1 MKKNQSRRQFIN
13 LSLKAG
19 ITIPILGSSLLSC
32 TPTAKDQSADAN
44 TSNKKLKIL
53 ILGGTSF
60 LGPHQIAYAMG
71 RGHSI
76 TTFTRGKTLPSI
88 HQDLFQ
94 NVEQLIGDRASDLTA
109 LQDRK
114 WDAVIDNSG
123 HNADWTRDTAKLLK
137 DNVGLYLFT
146 SSTGVYY
153 PYLGSDIK
161 EDTKLLLEEPEG
173 IEDEEL
179 KMEYWYGVMK
189 TNSELEAKKQFGE
202 DRTIVVRPTYM
213 IGPADKTDRF
223 IYWPVRLPKGGEIM
237 VPGKSEDPVQFID
250 VRDVGEW
257 MIRLIENKNIGT
269 YNAVGPKDSMGMHEF
284 IKEAHSAFDSEAEF
298 VMIDDYEF
306 LLDHKVGYIVPWIM
320 PVDNNK
326 GSSLISNK
334 LALKNGLEI
343 TPLKKSMIDI
353 HNWWYSDN
361 ITEEHRQAFE
371 SNPESILMRE
381 KSIIKDWKE
390 YNL

>member
-19 ITIPILGSSLLSC
+19 ITIPILGSSLISC
-32 TPTAKDQSADAN
+32 TPTAKDKSADGN
-44 TSNKKLKIL
+44 TPNKKLNIL

-60 LGPHQIAYAMG
+60 LGPHQIAYAME

-76 TTFTRGKTLPSI
+76 TTFTRGKTLPTI

-109 LQDRK
+109 LHDRK

-123 HNADWTRDTAKLLK
+123 HNADWTRETAKLLK
-137 DNVGLYLFT
+137 DNVGLYIFT

-161 EDTKLLLEEPEG
+161 EDTKLLMEEPEG

-179 KMEYWYGVMK
+179 KLEYWYGVMK
-189 TNSELEAKKQFGE
+189 TNSELEAKKHFGE

-213 IGPADKTDRF
+213 IGPADKSDRF

-306 LLDHKVGYIVPWIM
+306 LLDHKVGYIVPWVM

-326 GSSLISNK
+326 GSSLVNNQ
-334 LALKNGLEI
+334 LALANGLTI
-343 TPLKKSMIDI
+343 TPIKKSMIDI
-353 HNWWYSDN
+353 HNWWYSDA

-371 SNPESILMRE
+371 STPDSIIMRE
-381 KSIIKDWKE
+381 KSIIQDWKE